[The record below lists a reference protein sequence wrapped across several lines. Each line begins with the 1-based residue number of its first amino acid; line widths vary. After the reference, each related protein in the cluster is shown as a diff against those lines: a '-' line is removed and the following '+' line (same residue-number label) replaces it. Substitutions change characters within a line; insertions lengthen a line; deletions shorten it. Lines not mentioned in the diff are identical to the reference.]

1 MKKWKSTKPIV
12 AILCALTLAL
22 MVVALSIYRSGAQR
36 TSTLKAELQAKKH
49 ELAGLRK
56 RLATRPALERRY
68 RLLRARLDR
77 LETGLPTGA
86 YVPTFLKQIESLAW
100 KTGNQIA
107 GIKPVINLAQPQP
120 QSQQQQQQKKQS
132 GSSPY
137 ERMSI
142 EMQLQGRYW
151 TMVSFLDQLDRF
163 PKMIAVNDISL
174 SPSGGQ
180 KKSIISS
187 RLQLTALIYQG

>member
-1 MKKWKSTKPIV
+1 MKKWKNTKPVV
-12 AILCALTLAL
+12 AVLCALTLVL

-36 TSTLKAELQAKKH
+36 TSALKADLQAKKH
-49 ELAGLRK
+49 ELAGLRR

-68 RLLRARLDR
+68 RLLRARLDK

-100 KTGNQIA
+100 NTGNQIA
-107 GIKPVINLAQPQP
+107 GVKPVVNLSQPQP
-120 QSQQQQQQKKQS
+120 QAQKKQV
-132 GSSPY
+132 GSCPY
-137 ERMSI
+137 ERMPI

-151 TMVSFLDQLDRF
+151 TMVSFLDHLDRF
-163 PKMIAVNDISL
+163 PKMIAVNDISF

-180 KKSIISS
+180 KKSAISS
-187 RLQLTALIYQG
+187 RLQLIALVYEG